1 MRMTR
6 LITLAAIVG
15 VAVALAF
22 LLASRGSHE
31 FAGTVFTDRQ
41 AAPDF
46 TLTADNGEPMSFDSF
61 QGKVVLM
68 YFGYTFCPDVCP
80 ASLAEL
86 AAALDELDPSQREDV
101 QVVMV
106 SLDPA
111 RDTPQVLD
119 GYLNHFD
126 PSFVGFTGTD
136 EEIAAVAADYNV
148 FYEALEGTAAT
159 GYLVDHWSGV
169 YLIDREGNL
178 TETFGFGTP
187 SEQIAADV
195 AEWL

>member
-1 MRMTR
+1 MTR
-6 LITLAAIVG
+6 LITLAAIIG
-15 VAVALAF
+15 VAVALVF
-22 LLASRGSHE
+22 LLANRGSHE

-46 TLTADNGEPMSFDSF
+46 TLTADNGEAVSFDSF
-61 QGKVVLM
+61 RGKVVLV

-86 AAALDELDPSQREDV
+86 AAAVDELDPSQREDV
-101 QVVMV
+101 QVVMISV
-106 SLDPA
+106 DPA

-119 GYLNHFD
+119 DYLNHFD
-126 PSFVGFTGTD
+126 PAFVGLTGTD

-148 FYEALEGTAAT
+148 FYEAHEGTAAT

-169 YLIDREGNL
+169 YLVDREGNL

-187 SEQIAADV
+187 AGQIAADV